1 MVMSGW
7 VQMATIEERIV
18 RVSWVLAASVVN
30 RRDWGRYPEL
40 MKSIAPI
47 WGSWKTWL
55 DFSTDNVVCHDLD
68 KSRELINKAFHAVC
82 NFHVYR
88 EHHEQLGQPTRVQ
101 VYDGSY
107 HVMIPD
113 IEDVVSMHLAASR
126 SDMVLLLGFD
136 FARIMAS
143 SDTEQDKLMRDRKG
157 LLRGVVTNTNVQWVA
172 IDHDTVPDPAFTNLS
187 NFTRDTMDN
196 VLRLLTHKHH
206 EITT

>member
-1 MVMSGW
+1 M
-7 VQMATIEERIV
+7 

-40 MKSIAPI
+40 MKSIAPM
-47 WGSWKTWL
+47 WGSWKTWV

-68 KSRELINKAFHAVC
+68 KSRDLVNRAFHAVC
-82 NFHVYR
+82 NFYVYKQ
-88 EHHEQLGQPTRVQ
+88 HFEQLGSPARIN
-101 VYDGSY
+101 VYDGTY

-113 IEDVVSMHLAASR
+113 VEDIVSMHLAAAR

-136 FARIMAS
+136 FAKTVAS
-143 SDTEQDKLMRDRKG
+143 NSAEQDQNLRDRKG
-157 LLRGVVTNTNVQWVA
+157 LLRGVVANTNTQWVA
-172 IDHDTVPDPAFTNLS
+172 IDHDAVPDTSFSNLS